1 MSESTLTTPRA
12 EILAAVGAFFD
23 YGRNQHQWQ
32 REQREQVYR
41 CVRSGERKFY
51 RAYTW
56 SFLRLRLGLALV
68 AGTSDYDLP
77 DGFGGFF
84 DPELSFAAA
93 DNQFWPV
100 KNTGVPQILHARQY
114 TNITAAIQP
123 TLFAVNAKT
132 PTGTTGQRFEILL
145 FPTPIADG
153 TLEGAYYA
161 NPDATTDALP
171 YAMGGSI
178 HSETVLA
185 SCLAAAELERDKKQG
200 PMKEAYN
207 EALTQSLAHEK
218 SIGPKHFGYNADR
231 SVPGY
236 ASLYDLRQYPS
247 ITRNGIALTGW

>member
-1 MSESTLTTPRA
+1 MSESSLTTPRS

-23 YGRNQHQWQ
+23 YGRNQYQWE

-51 RAYTW
+51 ASYGW
-56 SFLRLRLGLALV
+56 SFLRLLLALDITD
-68 AGTSDYDLP
+68 GTANYDLP

-84 DPELSFAAA
+84 DPELSFSAA

-100 KNTGVPQILHARQY
+100 KNTSVPMILQSRQY
-114 TNITAAIQP
+114 ANLTAAIQP

-132 PTGTTGQRFEILL
+132 PTGSTGQRFEILL

-153 TLEGAYYA
+153 TLNGSYYA

-171 YAMGGSI
+171 YAQGGAI
-178 HSETVLA
+178 HSETLLT
-185 SCLAAAELERDKKQG
+185 SCLAAAELERDKKSG
-200 PMKEAYN
+200 PLKVEYN
-207 EALTQSLAHEK
+207 EALAKSLAHEK
-218 SIGPKHFGYNADR
+218 STGPKHFGYNADR

-236 ASLYDLRQYPS
+236 ASIYDLRTPT
-247 ITRNGIALTGW
+247 ITRNGIAISGW